1 MIFPSVY
8 VTPNGETAAVVE
20 LLTDTTGLQRWVDY
34 IPVQFAIADDTPTNE
49 FANNGAILVD
59 VLLSTSG
66 LVAGSDYLRIYEDVS
81 TAIEWSTDLDGY
93 IPVYKHQDWTEDN
106 LELETGFNL
115 LQETGEPII
124 LES

>member
-8 VTPNGETAAVVE
+8 VTPNGETAAVVD
-20 LLTDTTGLQRWVDY
+20 LITDTTGLTRWVDY
-34 IPVQFAIADDTPTNE
+34 FPVQFTTADDTPTNE

-66 LVAGSDYLRIYEDVS
+66 LVAGSDYIRIYEDVT
-81 TAIEWSTDLDGY
+81 TATEWSTDADGY

-106 LELETGFNL
+106 LQMEDGFNL
-115 LQETGEPII
+115 LQETGELII